1 MDFENARQVLER
13 VYNRASDVT
22 VVAATKTV
30 PADVMN
36 RIEAE
41 LGIKTVGENRVQE
54 LLSKYDDAK
63 NCKSW
68 HFIGQLQT
76 NKVKYI
82 IDKVDLIQ
90 SCDRLNLAQE
100 IDRQAKKVG
109 KVQDILLEV
118 NMAGEESKG
127 GTSTDNVLSLA
138 EDISK
143 FENIRIKGI
152 MSVLPNLEDKVLL
165 DSYYDALYRLYSDVK
180 KANVAN
186 ADIQILSAGMS
197 GDWERAVDHGANMI
211 RLGSILFG
219 KRVY

>member
-1 MDFENARQVLER
+1 MDFQNARQVLER
-13 VYNRASDVT
+13 VYKKAPDVT

-30 PADVMN
+30 PADIMN
-36 RIEAE
+36 QVERE
-41 LGIKTVGENRVQE
+41 LGILYVGENRVQE
-54 LLSKYDDAK
+54 LLSKYEDAK
-63 NCKSW
+63 ECKTW

-90 SCDRLNLAQE
+90 SCDRISLAKE
-100 IDRQAKKVG
+100 IERQAEKVG
-109 KVQDILLEV
+109 KIQDVLVEV

-127 GTSTDNVLSLA
+127 GESAENVLSFIQELS
-138 EDISK
+138 EFK
-143 FENIRIKGI
+143 HVKVKGL

-165 DSYYDALYRLYSDVK
+165 DSYYDGLYRLFDEVK
-180 KANVAN
+180 RANIPN
-186 ADIQILSAGMS
+186 TEINILSAGMS